1 MVVVNNRELT
11 AKQAAIILGRSIDA
25 IKSLRKKLNREKRGM
40 VVWKKER
47 Y

>member
-11 AKQAAIILGRSIDA
+11 AKQAAIILGRSIEA
-25 IKSLRKKLNREKRGM
+25 IKTLRKKINREKRGVM
-40 VVWKKER
+40 VWKKER